1 MQAIETEI
9 KNTINTALRYY
20 RNYVAPDS
28 RVPARIKWEY
38 QDKFGTVKVTLLG
51 GNNFRPAI
59 AEYEGPHG
67 YYYAK
72 VRESFAEVIGKPYPI
87 GNTK

>member
-20 RNYVAPDS
+20 RNYVASDS
-28 RVPARIKWEY
+28 RVPARITWEY
-38 QDKFGTVKVTLLG
+38 QDEFCQTKVTLLG

-59 AEYEGPHG
+59 AKYEGPLGH
-67 YYYAK
+67 YFAK
-72 VRESFAEVIGKPYPI
+72 VRESYAEVIGKPYPI